1 MCKLSIIIPIYNKS
15 KYLGNILDSIK
26 RQEFK
31 DFECILVDDGSTDG
45 SKLICDNYSEND
57 DRFITIHKPN
67 SGVSDAR
74 NVGLKKSKGKYIT
87 FIDADDSIES
97 DYLLK
102 LVRDIEQNS
111 VDIAIVTIKKIWEN
125 NSKVEY
131 INTSLNGKYNFK
143 KIMPNFAK
151 IQLST
156 GIFGFSCGK
165 ILRRDLIG
173 NYLFDTSITL
183 AEDFDFYLKLYPKV
197 KTIYFDNDCFYGYLQ
212 ESENNSTKEDDK
224 IDYFTQLKIN
234 LRYRDFLKR
243 MNGYNGNNKKII
255 DSRITS
261 YVYFIIFH
269 SNRNEIDIKIKQLF
283 DLIDKNDIIININ
296 NNLMQN
302 LILFLIK
309 RKKSNLIKAI
319 LQSYDVL
326 RNLKKLV

>member
-1 MCKLSIIIPIYNKS
+1 MCELSIIMPIYNKR

-26 RQEFK
+26 RQEFQ

-45 SKLICDNYSEND
+45 SQLICDNYSEND
-57 DRFITIHKPN
+57 ERFITIHKHN

-102 LVRDIEQNS
+102 LVKDIEHNT
-111 VDIAIVTIKKIWEN
+111 VDIVIVTMKKIWEN

-131 INTSLNGKYNFK
+131 INTSLNGKYTFK
-143 KIMPNFAK
+143 KIMPNFAE

-173 NYLFDTSITL
+173 NYLFDTNITL

-212 ESENNSTKEDDK
+212 ETENNSTKDDDK

-234 LRYRDFLKR
+234 LRYRNFLKR
-243 MNGYNGNNKKII
+243 MNSYNGNNKKII

-261 YVYFIIFH
+261 YIYFIIFH

-283 DLIDKNDIIININ
+283 ESIDENDITINN

-309 RKKSNLIKAI
+309 RKKSNMIKAI
-319 LQSYDVL
+319 LQLYDVL
-326 RNLKKLV
+326 RDLKKHI

>member
-1 MCKLSIIIPIYNKS
+1 MCKLSIIMPIYNKS

-45 SKLICDNYSEND
+45 SQLICDNYSEND
-57 DRFITIHKPN
+57 DRFITIHKSN

-102 LVRDIEQNS
+102 LVKDIELNN
-111 VDIAIVTIKKIWEN
+111 VDIVIVTMKKIWEN
-125 NSKVEY
+125 NSKIEY
-131 INTSLNGKYNFK
+131 INTSLNGIYRFK
-143 KIMPNFAK
+143 KIMPNFAE

-197 KTIYFDNDCFYGYLQ
+197 KTIYFDNNCFYGYLQ
-212 ESENNSTKEDDK
+212 ETENNSTKEDDK

-243 MNGYNGNNKKII
+243 MNSYTGNNKKII

-261 YVYFIIFH
+261 YIYFVIFH

-283 DLIDKNDIIININ
+283 ELVDKNDIIINN
-296 NNLMQN
+296 NNVMQN
-302 LILFLIK
+302 LILFFIK
-309 RKKSNLIKAI
+309 RKKSNIIKAI
-319 LQSYDVL
+319 LQFYDIL
-326 RNLKKLV
+326 RNLKNLYD

>member
-1 MCKLSIIIPIYNKS
+1 MCELSIIMPIYNKR

-26 RQEFK
+26 RQEFQ

-45 SKLICDNYSEND
+45 SQLICDNYSEND
-57 DRFITIHKPN
+57 ERFITIHKHN

-102 LVRDIEQNS
+102 LVKDIEHNN
-111 VDIAIVTIKKIWEN
+111 VDIVIVTMKKIWEN

-131 INTSLNGKYNFK
+131 INTSLNGKYTFK
-143 KIMPNFAK
+143 KIMPNFAE

-173 NYLFDTSITL
+173 NYLFDTNITL

-212 ESENNSTKEDDK
+212 ETENNSTKDDDK

-234 LRYRDFLKR
+234 LRYRNFLKR
-243 MNGYNGNNKKII
+243 MNSYNGNNKKII

-261 YVYFIIFH
+261 YIYFIIFH

-283 DLIDKNDIIININ
+283 ESIDENDITINN

-309 RKKSNLIKAI
+309 RKKSNMIKAI
-319 LQSYDVL
+319 LQLYDVL
-326 RNLKKLV
+326 RDLKKHI